1 MNKEFLVM
9 EYMKN
14 IDMKNENISFREIKE
29 GLKRILHEEPAINI
43 NYENVE
49 VLNEIM
55 KTSETKERMAS
66 IDIFFTEIGT
76 GDTETPKKVTILL

>member
-1 MNKEFLVM
+1 MDKEFLVM

-29 GLKRILHEEPAINI
+29 GLKRILHEEPAISI

-66 IDIFFTEIGT
+66 IDIFFTEIGI
-76 GDTETPKKVTILL
+76 GDNETPKKVTILL

>member
-14 IDMKNENISFREIKE
+14 IDMKSDKLSFREIKE
-29 GLKRILHEEPAINI
+29 GLKRILQEEPAISI

-66 IDIFFTEIGT
+66 IDIFFTEIGI
-76 GDTETPKKVTILL
+76 GDNETPKKVTFLL

>member
-14 IDMKNENISFREIKE
+14 IDMKSDKLSFREIKE
-29 GLKRILHEEPAINI
+29 GLKRILQEEPAISI

-55 KTSETKERMAS
+55 KTSEMKERMAS
-66 IDIFFTEIGT
+66 IDIFFTEIGI
-76 GDTETPKKVTILL
+76 GDNETPKKVTFLL

>member
-14 IDMKNENISFREIKE
+14 VDMKNENLSFREIKE
-29 GLKRILHEEPAINI
+29 GLKKILHEEPAISI
-43 NYENVE
+43 NYENIE

-66 IDIFFTEIGT
+66 IDIFFTEIGI
-76 GDTETPKKVTILL
+76 GDNETPKKITFLL

>member
-14 IDMKNENISFREIKE
+14 VDMKNPNLSFREIKE
-29 GLKRILHEEPAINI
+29 GLKRILQEEPAINI

-66 IDIFFTEIGT
+66 IDIFFTEIGI
-76 GDTETPKKVTILL
+76 GDNETPKKVTFLL

>member
-14 IDMKNENISFREIKE
+14 VDMKNENLSFRELKE
-29 GLKRILHEEPAINI
+29 GLKKILHEEPAISI
-43 NYENVE
+43 NYENIE

-66 IDIFFTEIGT
+66 IDIFFTEIGI
-76 GDTETPKKVTILL
+76 GDNETPKKITFLL